1 MTTNTL
7 QSRRL
12 RRLAA
17 AALAV
22 AVIATL
28 IISLHG
34 RCLEYGLFM
43 DDHAHARQLR
53 ESGWSLR
60 ELVDACRL
68 DLFGEILEVWWQRDF
83 SIRFFRPV
91 AFACMKLVYVLSGW
105 SAVAQ
110 HVASLAWHAA
120 AVLLLMRLLRRLGY
134 GFLASLSAAALF
146 AIHPGQIATVQWIAS
161 QSELIVSTLIL
172 GAVHCF
178 ANFRGW
184 PGRRWSDT
192 GPDTAAGASPPA
204 TPHWAWGVA
213 AAVLYAL
220 ALGCRENA
228 FMLPLVLLAV
238 EMVCTGRLRR
248 RNVLAY
254 AGLAAV
260 ALGYVALRSA
270 YLGGAALPGRPY
282 VVPPTEPDFLP
293 YVFDK
298 FCYYLLGE
306 FICAP
311 LVPITGL
318 NYCREN
324 AWLFYPAT
332 GIVVVLMLW
341 IALRARPRV
350 GAVLGPAWVSLFM
363 LPVLPAFESPH
374 HLYLPGLGW
383 AIVFAQL
390 VTLLAHGRNALRGF
404 TPGRPPGVIR
414 MAAVA
419 LIVAA
424 LGVGFGAGTHFF
436 SLPLDTAQDVEDR
449 VADEVVAVASELHD
463 GDTLYFANLPL
474 IAHYVRMIVEDRTGL
489 KDLRAVALTWSPR
502 LLGMQTPSELR
513 WVDERTID
521 VEIAG
526 DRYFDG
532 ALGKMVRDATHRPIP
547 IDPGKPLVHGA
558 FSVELL
564 AADLDAVRA
573 LRFRFERPPGEGGV
587 HLFWGSRT
595 RWAYHVRR

>member
-1 MTTNTL
+1 MTTNAPL
-7 QSRRL
+7 SRRL
-12 RRLAA
+12 RRLSAA
-17 AALAV
+17 AFALAV
-22 AVIATL
+22 IVTLIATL
-28 IISLHG
+28 HG
-34 RCLEYGLFM
+34 RSLEYGLFM

-68 DLFGEILEVWWQRDF
+68 DLFGKILEVWWQRDF

-91 AFACMKLVYVLSGW
+91 AFACMKVVYVLSGW

-110 HVASLAWHAA
+110 HVASLVWHAT

-134 GFLASLSAAALF
+134 GYLASLSAAALF

-161 QSELIVSTLIL
+161 QSELIVSTLL
-172 GAVHCF
+172 LAAVHCF

-184 PGRRWSDT
+184 PGRRWSDAADRADARPAPPPHW
-192 GPDTAAGASPPA
+192 GWLAATAA
-204 TPHWAWGVA
+204 
-213 AAVLYAL
+213 LYGL

-228 FMLPLVLLAV
+228 IMLPFVLLAV
-238 EMVCTGRLRR
+238 ETVCTNRFRP
-248 RNVLAY
+248 RNLLAY
-254 AGLAAV
+254 GLLAAV
-260 ALGYVALRSA
+260 ALGYVAVRSA

-282 VVPPTEPDFLP
+282 VVPPTEPDFVP

-306 FICAP
+306 FVCAP

-332 GIVVVLMLW
+332 GIIAVLMLW

-390 VTLLAHGRNALRGF
+390 VTLAAHGRNALRGAA
-404 TPGRPPGVIR
+404 PGRPPGTVR
-414 MAAVA
+414 VA
-419 LIVAA
+419 IVTLVVAA

-436 SLPLDTAQDVEDR
+436 SLTVDTAQDVEDR

-474 IAHYVRMIVEDRTGL
+474 IAHYVRLIVEDRTGL
-489 KDLRAVALTWSPR
+489 KNLHAVALTWSPR
-502 LLGMQTPSELR
+502 LLGMQTPAELR

-521 VEIAG
+521 VEIAS

-532 ALGKMVRDATHRPIP
+532 AFGKMVRDATHRPIP
-547 IDPGKPLVHGA
+547 IDRGKPIVHGGLT
-558 FSVELL
+558 VELL
-564 AADLDAVRA
+564 DADPDAVRA
-573 LRFRFERPPGEGGV
+573 LRFRFDRPPGESGV

-595 RWAYHVRR
+595 RWAYHIRR